1 LKRAGSFESRV
12 EYFLQDFLARFGLQ
26 SSHDIAM
33 LRTHAYSQTIIVD
46 AMDLFEELE
55 KMALNSL
62 EEPEDKDRNEPSDE
76 DIARWQHLFNYFRN
90 DVSSR
95 IEERRKDYSR
105 NRVSNEHWEI
115 VQSDMEAQG
124 YDREAY
130 EYSLEIGRNK
140 VHK

>member
-1 LKRAGSFESRV
+1 
-12 EYFLQDFLARFGLQ
+12 
-26 SSHDIAM
+26 
-33 LRTHAYSQTIIVD
+33 
-46 AMDLFEELE
+46 MDLFEELE